1 MFSIG
6 ELVRWYET
14 YANDDIVKDTGVGIL
29 LEQRDYPDYKTYKV
43 FRIEKQDTVFLFN
56 QDIAKL
62 NE

>member
-29 LEQRDYPDYKTYKV
+29 LEQKDYPDYKIYKV
-43 FRIEKQDTVFLFN
+43 FRIEKQDTVFLFD
-56 QDIAKL
+56 QDLTKL

>member
-43 FRIEKQDTVFLFN
+43 FRIEKQDTVFLFD

>member
-14 YANDDIVKDTGVGIL
+14 YANDDIVKDTGVGII
-29 LEQRDYPDYKTYKV
+29 LEQRDYSDYKTYKV
-43 FRIEKQDTVFLFN
+43 FRIEKQDTVFLFD

>member
-1 MFSIG
+1 M
-6 ELVRWYET
+6 RWYET

-43 FRIEKQDTVFLFN
+43 FRIEKQDTVFLFD

>member
-6 ELVRWYET
+6 ELIRWYET

-29 LEQRDYPDYKTYKV
+29 LEQRNYSDYKTYKV
-43 FRIEKQDTVFLFN
+43 FRIEKQDTVFLFD

-62 NE
+62 RE